1 MSTKPRLHPQDYIS
15 QGVVAQACWLYSEFE
30 AILGSMRSS
39 LEKVLVADTTCVKTW
54 GREEESNS
62 KVSYRT
68 HLRNSV
74 MVTFS
79 ICPFGYGQMAT
90 SVTLLM

>member
-1 MSTKPRLHPQDYIS
+1 MAP
-15 QGVVAQACWLYSEFE
+15 ACWLCSEFE
-30 AILGSMRSS
+30 AILGSMRPS
-39 LEKVLVADTTCVKTW
+39 LGKVLVADTTCVKTW
-54 GREEESNS
+54 EVCVCVGAIL
-62 KVSYRT
+62 KFLTT

-90 SVTLLM
+90 SVTLLI